1 MEKQAP
7 ITLPKALK
15 INNSHGNLFIGLPKE
30 NSFQENRIAL
40 VPAAVKVLTARGIQ
54 IIVESGAGESS
65 RFSDIDYSEAGAK
78 ISYDRT
84 EVMQSAVLLKV
95 APLSFEDIQLCST
108 GSIIISPI
116 HLPTLKQEYLQRLQ
130 SKRLICLAM
139 ENIKDA
145 AGSFP
150 FLRMMSQMVG
160 ISAIQIAS
168 ELLTGSA
175 QEGSRG
181 ILLGGIAGVPPA
193 KVLILGAGVV
203 AEFAARAALGFGAE
217 VRIFDD
223 NIRKLMRIQQNLGQR
238 VFASAIDPDLLG
250 KELTQADVAIG
261 ALHVGNGRTPM
272 VVTKEMVA
280 NMKKG
285 AVIVDVSIDQGGCFE
300 TSKVTSHKQPTYLE
314 YDIIHYCVP
323 NIASRTPRTGSHA
336 FSNILLPLLFQSIES
351 NGLDNLL
358 RISTGLQQGI
368 YIYQNYITNKYI
380 ADKFGFHYT
389 NISLLLGTNLQ

>member
-1 MEKQAP
+1 
-7 ITLPKALK
+7 
-15 INNSHGNLFIGLPKE
+15 
-30 NSFQENRIAL
+30 
-40 VPAAVKVLTARGIQ
+40 
-54 IIVESGAGESS
+54 
-65 RFSDIDYSEAGAK
+65 
-78 ISYDRT
+78 
-84 EVMQSAVLLKV
+84 
-95 APLSFEDIQLCST
+95 
-108 GSIIISPI
+108 
-116 HLPTLKQEYLQRLQ
+116 
-130 SKRLICLAM
+130 
-139 ENIKDA
+139 
-145 AGSFP
+145 
-150 FLRMMSQMVG
+150 
-160 ISAIQIAS
+160 
-168 ELLTGSA
+168 
-175 QEGSRG
+175 
-181 ILLGGIAGVPPA
+181 
-193 KVLILGAGVV
+193 
-203 AEFAARAALGFGAE
+203 
-217 VRIFDD
+217 
-223 NIRKLMRIQQNLGQR
+223 MRIQQNLGQR

-250 KELTQADVAIG
+250 KELNQADVAIG

-272 VVTKEMVA
+272 VVSKEMVA